1 MTYGEYKKIVYQ
13 KTDNYEANN
22 TVDFTD
28 DEDLKAR
35 FPHAF
40 NEATRF
46 VFYGKNIKRTWH
58 VYQGKSFNILK
69 DTEGEHR
76 NEDVVF
82 TANGVFGYYFE
93 VDGTAD
99 VKIYTSTGLVETIK
113 HEDNTTPRKF
123 TAYKGKAGNGGMVKI
138 VFSGEYYYRIN
149 NVCLY
154 NTNFESVER
163 MPDYSGSN
171 EHEIPYGLYQI
182 ERVYR
187 LSNAE
192 KDLVPFAVRNNKLVI
207 PEDEGVYQV
216 ESTFFPDKVK
226 EDEPNETEIDIPID
240 TEFVVINKI
249 CSILSGDAEYAEF
262 VNDTEQGMQ
271 MLENRRSKP
280 TVIVRTR

>member
-1 MTYGEYKKIVYQ
+1 MKYGEYKKIVYQ
-13 KTDNYEANN
+13 KIDEYESTNTTDY
-22 TVDFTD
+22 TD
-28 DEDLKAR
+28 DEDLQAR

-58 VYQGKSFNILK
+58 VYQGKPFNQL
-69 DTEGEHR
+69 TETEDEHR

-82 TANGVFGYYFE
+82 TANGAYAYYFE
-93 VDGTAD
+93 IDGTAD
-99 VKIYTSTGLVETIK
+99 IYVYAGENIIDEIHHVATDKTRTFV
-113 HEDNTTPRKF
+113 
-123 TAYKGKAGNGGMVKI
+123 AYKGKGGDGNMMKI
-138 VFSGEYYYRIN
+138 VFSGDYYYRIN

-154 NTNFESVER
+154 NANFENNDR
-163 MPDYSGSN
+163 IPDYSGSN

-187 LSNAE
+187 IDGG
-192 KDLVPFAVRNNKLVI
+192 KTLVPFAIRNNKLVI
-207 PEDEGVYQV
+207 PEDEGVYEI
-216 ESTFFPDKVK
+216 ESTFFPDKVTEK
-226 EDEPNETEIDIPID
+226 TSNETEIDIPID

-249 CSILSGDAEYAEF
+249 CSLLSGDAEYSEF
-262 VNDTEQGMQ
+262 VSDTEQGMQ